1 MKKVLSILV
10 TIILL
15 MGCSDYS
22 EEEQIKRHQTFIQNH
37 TIMIEMEFNGNT
49 HEFVWYASGYTAGLA
64 HWPDCKYCNSKQ

>member
-1 MKKVLSILV
+1 MKKILGILI

-15 MGCSDYS
+15 MSCSDS
-22 EEEQIKRHQTFIQNH
+22 EEEQIKHRQAFVQNH